1 MPASGHNVR
10 TRAAG
15 SPDIHFSQ
23 ETTCMTA
30 TAVELVR
37 PSASEAARRILGYDL
52 ARSMALLGMMVVHF
66 GLVMAADA
74 TQPAWSTMILHGLDG
89 RAAATFVVLAGVGL
103 TLRSRRAVA
112 AEDPRAITPVRATL
126 IRRGLFLLVLGFFNL
141 VIWPGDILRVYG
153 VSLIIAAGLITASD
167 RRLLAAALV
176 FILGFVGLLLKVDY
190 GTNWD
195 WNTLKYHRLWTL
207 KGSVRNLFYDG
218 FRSVFPWTGL
228 LLFGMWLGRRD
239 LRDRAVNM
247 RVVLAAVAAAML
259 SELVSWWCVSH
270 FRAHPHGMDAETIEA
285 LFGTDS
291 MPPLPLFL
299 LSSGGAAVAV
309 IALCVHAA
317 EAWPTAP
324 WLAPLAAMGQM
335 ALTWYVLHIILGL
348 GSVLAMGLAA
358 SQPLPVGQA
367 CGLLFF
373 SAAVLVSWLWKRQFR
388 HGPLEWVMRRVAG

>member
-1 MPASGHNVR
+1 M
-10 TRAAG
+10 
-15 SPDIHFSQ
+15 
-23 ETTCMTA
+23 TTA
-30 TAVELVR
+30 AVEPISSPVGE
-37 PSASEAARRILGYDL
+37 PAKRILGYDV
-52 ARSMALLGMMVVHF
+52 ARSMALLGMIVVHF
-66 GLVMAADA
+66 GLVMASDP
-74 TQPAWSTMILHGLDG
+74 TRPAWSAMIMHLLDG

-103 TLRSRRAVA
+103 TLRSRRALA
-112 AEDPRAITPVRATL
+112 AEDPRAIAPVRATL
-126 IRRGLFLLVLGFFNL
+126 IRRGLFLLVLGFVNL
-141 VIWPGDILRVYG
+141 AIWPGDILRVYG
-153 VSLIIAAGLITASD
+153 VSLIIAAGLLTASD

-176 FILGFVGLLLKVDY
+176 FIIGFVALVLMVDY

-195 WNTLKYHRLWTL
+195 WNILKYHRLWTL

-239 LRDRAVNM
+239 LRDRAINT
-247 RVVLAAVAAAML
+247 RVVLAAVATAML
-259 SELVSWWCVSH
+259 AELVSWWCVSH

-309 IALCVHAA
+309 IALCVRAA

-324 WLAPLAAMGQM
+324 WLSPMAAMGQM
-335 ALTWYVLHIILGL
+335 ALTWYVLHIVLGL
-348 GSVLAMGLAA
+348 GSVLAMGLAN

>member
-1 MPASGHNVR
+1 
-10 TRAAG
+10 
-15 SPDIHFSQ
+15 
-23 ETTCMTA
+23 
-30 TAVELVR
+30 
-37 PSASEAARRILGYDL
+37 
-52 ARSMALLGMMVVHF
+52 
-66 GLVMAADA
+66 
-74 TQPAWSTMILHGLDG
+74 MIMHGLDG

-112 AEDPRAITPVRATL
+112 ADDPRAVAPVRATL
-126 IRRGLFLLVLGFFNL
+126 IRRGLFLLVLGFVNL

-167 RRLLAAALV
+167 RRVLAAALAFV
-176 FILGFVGLLLKVDY
+176 LGFVALLLMVDY

-207 KGSVRNLFYDG
+207 KGAVRNLFYDG

-239 LRDRAVNM
+239 LRDRAVNT
-247 RVVLAAVAAAML
+247 RVVLAAVATAML
-259 SELVSWWCVSH
+259 AELVSWWCVSH
-270 FRAHPHGMDAETIEA
+270 FRAHPHGMDAETIKA
-285 LFGTDS
+285 LSGTDS

-309 IALCVHAA
+309 IALCVRAA
-317 EAWPTAP
+317 EARPTAP
-324 WLAPLAAMGQM
+324 WLSPMAAMGQM
-335 ALTWYVLHIILGL
+335 ALTWYVLHIVLGL
-348 GSVLAMGLAA
+348 GSVLAMGLAT

-388 HGPLEWVMRRVAG
+388 HGPLEWAMRRVAG